1 MRNINQLSIVKLFT
15 VAVLA
20 IATLAFSQ
28 STASAQAATPS
39 ESEVA
44 GQIAF
49 ACDPGFYQVIS
60 GQLAEFNPG
69 TGYYQNIGVDHS
81 NYNAVG
87 YRLADGLLYGVQG
100 SNLIRIDAT
109 GTVTTLGS
117 LDLSK
122 GGSYTGDFGDDGL
135 LHISRGGR
143 DWHAVDVDTLEVTS
157 IPELDA
163 YSAVADIA
171 NVHGK
176 FYGVASNGDLYSY
189 DPTQGVRKN
198 LGRVD
203 GLPTSLKAYGA
214 AWATA
219 GGNLYIGRNSGEIY
233 QITGYTT
240 QNPFATQVGSATS
253 TNSNDGSSCSIA
265 VVPAGLNDVDG
276 PVSESEPQTPEAI
289 EAAETYVENFETV
302 AETFEEFEVPEPV
315 VTPEEP
321 TTPAVEVGTEVN
333 TPIDDAGLG
342 TGATCDGISED
353 MNPRDAV
360 EVTHSVDT
368 ASVIYADTFDNT
380 SPSEFE
386 ILSGVWSISDSTL
399 RQTDDCGYDL
409 AAVLPEIVVSD
420 FIWEASVIDLA
431 GLNNGGLLIHQST
444 AHTRSGAVLVDL
456 TDGGTTLRWG
466 QYDNLGYYSEI
477 GSMENPGF
485 TPGAT
490 QNISVEVHGTQVD
503 ISLNGEAVA
512 NFTAIHDK
520 GIVGLVASASAVSF
534 DDVTLTALSAN

>member
-1 MRNINQLSIVKLFT
+1 M
-15 VAVLA
+15 
-20 IATLAFSQ
+20 
-28 STASAQAATPS
+28 
-39 ESEVA
+39 
-44 GQIAF
+44 
-49 ACDPGFYQVIS
+49 
-60 GQLAEFNPG
+60 
-69 TGYYQNIGVDHS
+69 
-81 NYNAVG
+81 
-87 YRLADGLLYGVQG
+87 
-100 SNLIRIDAT
+100 
-109 GTVTTLGS
+109 
-117 LDLSK
+117 
-122 GGSYTGDFGDDGL
+122 
-135 LHISRGGR
+135 
-143 DWHAVDVDTLEVTS
+143 
-157 IPELDA
+157 
-163 YSAVADIA
+163 
-171 NVHGK
+171 
-176 FYGVASNGDLYSY
+176 
-189 DPTQGVRKN
+189 
-198 LGRVD
+198 
-203 GLPTSLKAYGA
+203 
-214 AWATA
+214 
-219 GGNLYIGRNSGEIY
+219 
-233 QITGYTT
+233 
-240 QNPFATQVGSATS
+240 
-253 TNSNDGSSCSIA
+253 
-265 VVPAGLNDVDG
+265 
-276 PVSESEPQTPEAI
+276 
-289 EAAETYVENFETV
+289 
-302 AETFEEFEVPEPV
+302 PEPV

-368 ASVIYADTFDNT
+368 ASVIYADSFDNT

-420 FIWEASVIDLA
+420 FIWEVSVTDLA